1 MPSTTSLMLR
11 ALLGASRSTHR
22 SRCSGCGR
30 YAADFL
36 ARSLAGIMITAG
48 EAATLA
54 TRPLLQPIGEI
65 LLQMRCTW
73 RNARL
78 PMQLTRAIK
87 VGRFDGERC
96 GIRAETIDAGR

>member
-1 MPSTTSLMLR
+1 LQLVR
-11 ALLGASRSTHR
+11 AATHR
-22 SRCSGCGR
+22 RN
-30 YAADFL
+30 
-36 ARSLAGIMITAG
+36 
-48 EAATLA
+48 
-54 TRPLLQPIGEI
+54 LLQI
-65 LLQMRCTW
+65 RCTW